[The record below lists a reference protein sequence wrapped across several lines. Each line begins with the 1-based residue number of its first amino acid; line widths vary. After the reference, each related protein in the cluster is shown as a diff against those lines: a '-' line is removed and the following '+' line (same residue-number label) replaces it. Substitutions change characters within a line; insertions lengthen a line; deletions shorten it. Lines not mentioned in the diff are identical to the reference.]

1 MPAFVRVLLLLLSSH
16 VRQWPLRTLLTIVGV
31 ALGVSASVAVRS
43 ANVEVLRS
51 FEQAVMTVAGPT
63 TLEVSGGETGFDE
76 QVITRVRTIAGVT
89 TASPV
94 ILQTAVRMREE
105 QAYQAVQV
113 VGLDLL
119 AESTTRGFR
128 LSRPEK
134 ESQLVSMIQPE
145 AVFLGAKLA
154 AEWNLSV
161 DDQVDLLM
169 GPRRLTCR
177 VAGVLHNES
186 GRTSSWER
194 MAVMDIAAAQI
205 TFGMLGKV
213 DRIDIVTDE
222 KTAVEDVAQDLRT
235 VLPPHLTVERP
246 TNRTRQVEQMMRAFR
261 LNLTVLSWVG
271 LLVGVF
277 LIYNTMAFAV
287 AQRRQEIG
295 IYRAIGMTQS
305 RVAVLFL
312 MEAGLFGF
320 LGGIGGS
327 AAGVALAQ
335 ELVTLLSRTISDL
348 YAPVGAGE
356 GGLFWTG
363 QFWSIVIEGILIGC
377 VVSMIGAFGPSLDAG
392 RTMTVRALAPGDYEA
407 SRQLRAGVLGAVGV
421 SLLAAAGLLSVP
433 GPIGEVPVLGY
444 LATLF
449 LLAGLACLAPICVTG
464 WQRPRRSVGREFGV
478 RSVMRG
484 IAVEH
489 ASRSPGRNGVTVS
502 ALMVGLAIMIGV
514 LVMVRSFRH
523 TVELWVTDTVLA
535 DLVVAPS
542 MWLQGTEIGDAG
554 RALPPT
560 WLNVLSSIPDV
571 AAVDS
576 YRDVRV
582 EVNGQR
588 VAVVSRDLRLHAQ
601 WSRYLVR
608 RGDSSEQLRRAA
620 DIHGLL
626 VSEVLAN
633 RLGVE
638 EGSTLEI
645 LTPSGL
651 ARFPIVAVFYDYSTD
666 GGKLLMDRALYR
678 SLWHDDLVTVFPLY
692 LSAGSSIDRVRERI
706 TEQLSGETG
715 GGLPPLVISNTE
727 LRKEILDIFDRTFLL
742 TYVLEAIAVV
752 IAMLGIVNTLVT
764 SVLERRREFAT
775 LRAIGGSGEQIQ
787 QLVLWEAAYLGVIGI
802 ALGLVGGGLLSLLLI
817 KVINKQSFGWTIQM
831 IVPISALIQAVVL
844 AIIATLVAGYFPAR
858 WAARQPIVEGLR
870 EE

>member
-1 MPAFVRVLLLLLSSH
+1 MPAFLRVLLLLLTSH

-43 ANVEVLRS
+43 ANVDVLRS

-76 QVITRVRTIAGVT
+76 QVIARVRTIAGVT
-89 TASPV
+89 SASPV
-94 ILQTAVRMREE
+94 ILQTAVHMRGE
-105 QAYQAVQV
+105 QADQAIQV

-119 AESTTRGFR
+119 AELNTRGFR
-128 LSRPEK
+128 LSQPEM
-134 ESQLVSMIQPE
+134 ESQVMNMIQPE
-145 AVFLGAKLA
+145 AVFLGATLA
-154 AEWNLSV
+154 SEWNLSV
-161 DDQVDLLM
+161 DDHVDLLM
-169 GPRRLTCR
+169 ASRRLTCR
-177 VAGVLHNES
+177 VAGVLRNES
-186 GRTSSWER
+186 GRSSSWER
-194 MAVMDIAAAQI
+194 MAVMDIAAAQV
-205 TFGMLGKV
+205 TFRMVGKV

-222 KTAVEDVAQDLRT
+222 KTAIEDVAQNLRK
-235 VLPPHLTVERP
+235 VLPPYLTVERP
-246 TNRTRQVEQMMRAFR
+246 ANRTRQVEQMMRAFR

-271 LLVGVF
+271 LLVGMF

-287 AQRRQEIG
+287 AQRRREIG

-305 RVAVLFL
+305 RVAIVFL

-320 LGGIGGS
+320 LGGIAGS

-348 YAPVGAGE
+348 YVPVGNGE
-356 GGLFWTG
+356 GGLLWTG
-363 QFWSIVIEGILIGC
+363 QFWTIVLEGILVGC
-377 VVSMIGAFGPSLDAG
+377 VVSMIGAVGPSLDAG
-392 RTMTVRALAPGDYEA
+392 RTATVRALAPGDYEA
-407 SRQLRAGVLGAVGV
+407 SRQLRVGTLAVAGL
-421 SLLAAAGLLSVP
+421 SLLVVAGLLSLP
-433 GPIGEVPVLGY
+433 GPIGGVPVLGY
-444 LATLF
+444 VATLA
-449 LLAGLACLAPICVTG
+449 LLAGLACLAPVCITRSP
-464 WQRPRRSVGREFGV
+464 RPRRCVGREAGIGG
-478 RSVMRG
+478 VMRG
-484 IAVEH
+484 IAVEQ

-542 MWLQGTEIGDAG
+542 MWLRGTEIGEAG
-554 RALPPT
+554 RSFPPT
-560 WLNVLSSIPDV
+560 WLNILSSIPDV

-588 VAVVSRDLRLHAQ
+588 VALVSRDLRLHAQ

-608 RGDSSEQLRRAA
+608 KGDSSEQLRHAA
-620 DIHGLL
+620 DIRGLL

-645 LTPSGL
+645 MTPSGP

-666 GGKLLMDRALYR
+666 GGKLLMDRALYQ
-678 SLWHDDLVTVFPLY
+678 SLWHDDLVTVFPVY
-692 LSAGSSIDRVRERI
+692 LSAGSNVDRVRQKI
-706 TEQLSGETG
+706 AEQLSDAAG
-715 GGLPPLVISNTE
+715 GVLPPLVISNAE

-775 LRAIGGSGEQIQ
+775 LRAIGGSAEQIQ

-802 ALGLVGGGLLSLLLI
+802 VLGLIGGGMLSLLLI

-831 IVPISALIQAVVL
+831 ILPIDALIQAVVL
-844 AIIATLVAGYFPAR
+844 AVIATLVAGYFPAR
-858 WAARQPIVEGLR
+858 WAARQPVIEGLR